1 MLLLEKVLLKMF
13 LYLIINE
20 IVNML
25 LLADKYTFSI
35 RQFKISIPQTNVLE
49 DLNDEYIVP
58 TFYEIELQKAEQKEF
73 RIEIIINC
81 ILNGDF

>member
-1 MLLLEKVLLKMF
+1 MF

-58 TFYEIELQKAEQKEF
+58 TFYEIKLQKAEQKEF
-73 RIEIIINC
+73 RIEKIINC

>member
-1 MLLLEKVLLKMF
+1 
-13 LYLIINE
+13 
-20 IVNML
+20 ML

-73 RIEIIINC
+73 RIEKIINC

>member
-1 MLLLEKVLLKMF
+1 MF

-58 TFYEIELQKAEQKEF
+58 TFYEIELQKTEQKEF
-73 RIEIIINC
+73 RIEKIINC

>member
-1 MLLLEKVLLKMF
+1 MF

-58 TFYEIELQKAEQKEF
+58 TFYEIELQKPEQKEF
-73 RIEIIINC
+73 RIEKIINC